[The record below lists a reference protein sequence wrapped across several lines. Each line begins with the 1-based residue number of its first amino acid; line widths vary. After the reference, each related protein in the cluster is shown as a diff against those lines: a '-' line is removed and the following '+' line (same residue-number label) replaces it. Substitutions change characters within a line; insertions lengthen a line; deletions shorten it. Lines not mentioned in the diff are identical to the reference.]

1 MTTALLVIDV
11 QASFPARPYWDA
23 TRLGDWPEAQRA
35 LIDLARVAGIPMVRI
50 IHTEPGSQG
59 AFDPEIGLTRAME
72 GFEDPADATFYKTAH
87 NAFTDTGLDRWLRG
101 QGVSRLWISG
111 IRTEQCCET
120 TARVASDLGYTVD
133 FVSEATLTFAMQ
145 RGGQDVSASDIRERT
160 ELVLDGRFARIVDV
174 QALRKEVAAA

>member
-11 QASFPARPYWDA
+11 QASFLARPYWDA
-23 TRLGDWPEAQRA
+23 TRLGDWPEAQRS
-35 LIDLARVAGIPMVRI
+35 LIDLAREAGMLMVRI

-59 AFDPEIGLTRAME
+59 AFDPDNGLTRAME
-72 GFEDPADATFYKTAH
+72 GFEDPADVTFYKTAH

-101 QGVSRLWISG
+101 REVSRLWISG

-120 TARVASDLGYTVD
+120 TTRVASDLGYAVD

-145 RGGQDVSASDIRERT
+145 RGARTFSASDIRET
-160 ELVLDGRFARIVDV
+160 SPSGWG
-174 QALRKEVAAA
+174 

>member
-35 LIDLARVAGIPMVRI
+35 LIDLARVAGIPMERI

-120 TARVASDLGYTVD
+120 TTRVASDLGYTVD

-174 QALRKEVAAA
+174 QALREEVAAA

>member
-120 TARVASDLGYTVD
+120 TTRVASDLGYTVD